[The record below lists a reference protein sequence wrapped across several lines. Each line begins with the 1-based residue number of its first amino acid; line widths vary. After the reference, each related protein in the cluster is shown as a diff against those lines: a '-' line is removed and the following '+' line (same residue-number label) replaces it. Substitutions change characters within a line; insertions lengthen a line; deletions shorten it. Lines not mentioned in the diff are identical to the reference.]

1 MTEQFQNRELS
12 DHLGPPAQGSFL
24 LNSYFWIITGVV
36 LVVTGTFSAL
46 LGFAD
51 GTIWGLVLLS
61 WLVFL
66 SILARR
72 AVQGMR
78 EDPPGIPDFSRWNQ
92 YDVEVRKLSAKVQQ
106 YRDAKKTCQAST
118 KAFDAGLGWKR
129 GALASATTTIRS
141 RSFFREREE
150 GSDESGIA
158 SQIFASR

>member
-36 LVVTGTFSAL
+36 LLVTGTFSAL

-78 EDPPGIPDFSRWNQ
+78 EDPPRHS
-92 YDVEVRKLSAKVQQ
+92 
-106 YRDAKKTCQAST
+106 
-118 KAFDAGLGWKR
+118 
-129 GALASATTTIRS
+129 
-141 RSFFREREE
+141 
-150 GSDESGIA
+150 
-158 SQIFASR
+158 